1 MLSLMTMKKY
11 GLEMNNTL
19 KIEILKKEN
28 ISEAVRIAKKI
39 IELRLYSNFNSQTIN
54 DINNLRNEPEWL
66 IEAINGIKNLPSV

>member
-1 MLSLMTMKKY
+1 
-11 GLEMNNTL
+11 MNNTL
-19 KIEILKKEN
+19 KVEILKKEN

-66 IEAINGIKNLPSV
+66 IEAVNGIRIFHQFSRWYGCCC

>member
-1 MLSLMTMKKY
+1 
-11 GLEMNNTL
+11 MNNTL
-19 KIEILKKEN
+19 KVEILKKEN

-66 IEAINGIKNLPSV
+66 IEVINGIKNLPSV

>member
-66 IEAINGIKNLPSV
+66 IEVINGIKKLPSV

>member
-66 IEAINGIKNLPSV
+66 IEVINGIKNLPSV

>member
-1 MLSLMTMKKY
+1 
-11 GLEMNNTL
+11 MNNTL
-19 KIEILKKEN
+19 KVEILKKEN